1 MEGRRAG
8 HPGRHAGKKTA
19 VMVIH
24 QDEQLSPAQIERRR
38 ALVTNDLTRQVWFEL
53 HGYLQRHG
61 FAPSYRELAAL
72 CYCSTTAI
80 TNHLGRLERAG
91 VLETGLG
98 RPRAIK
104 LLVPYPEPEHSP
116 QHDIRAGRLGSFV

>member
-1 MEGRRAG
+1 MVAQHGR
-8 HPGRHAGKKTA
+8 GKAKGA
-19 VMVIH
+19 RMVIH
-24 QDEQLSPAQIERRR
+24 DSEQLSPAQIERRR

-53 HGYLQRHG
+53 DGYLQEHG

-116 QHDIRAGRLGSFV
+116 QHDIKAGRLASFV